1 MGLDMNVTM
10 FVAAPVEPA
19 DPLNHLADVLFYQM
33 GSTGVY
39 GRTAL
44 YENVVERPGALITRY
59 REPNAE
65 VMRFLPS

>member
-1 MGLDMNVTM
+1 
-10 FVAAPVEPA
+10 
-19 DPLNHLADVLFYQM
+19 M

-44 YENVVERPGALITRY
+44 YEDVVERPGALITRY